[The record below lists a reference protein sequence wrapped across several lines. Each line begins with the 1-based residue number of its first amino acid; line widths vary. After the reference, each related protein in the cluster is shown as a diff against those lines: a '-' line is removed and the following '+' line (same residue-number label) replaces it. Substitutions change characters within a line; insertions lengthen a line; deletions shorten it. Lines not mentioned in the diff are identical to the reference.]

1 MKRISKVIKDVM
13 ICDLDAFQTNETN
26 EHHSKQDPSG
36 PSRTN
41 LVHIVII
48 RTKPDPFRLYSTNP
62 DHFRPIK
69 TILNQLT
76 DLD

>member
-1 MKRISKVIKDVM
+1 MKRILKVIKDMM

-26 EHHSKQDPSG
+26 KHYSEQDPSG

-48 RTKPDPFRLYSTNP
+48 RTKPDQFRLYRTNP
-62 DHFRPIK
+62 DHFGPIK
-69 TILNQLT
+69 TILIN
-76 DLD
+76 